1 MQFFSQTYQLDNH
14 RQLIDDLL
22 QADTLFEFID
32 FLLGALPDS
41 QVSDLFAAYPAFERF
56 YGSTFCPVPDVPHD
70 VDGVNPALGN
80 LVSESPRAT
89 LFTTDDFPLDAD
101 MIGDLFI
108 LINSEIESD
117 DDFFDN
123 QTLLRIKQALIAID
137 NKLSETNTVQDTNDD
152 YPEWVKV

>member
-32 FLLGALPDS
+32 FLLGALSDS
-41 QVSDLFAAYPAFERF
+41 QVSDLFAAYPSIERF
-56 YGSTFCPVPDVPHD
+56 YVSTFCLVPDVPHD
-70 VDGVNPALGN
+70 SGDG
-80 LVSESPRAT
+80 AT
-89 LFTTDDFPLDAD
+89 LFTADDFPLDAD

-117 DDFFDN
+117 DDFFEN

-152 YPEWVKV
+152 YPQWARV